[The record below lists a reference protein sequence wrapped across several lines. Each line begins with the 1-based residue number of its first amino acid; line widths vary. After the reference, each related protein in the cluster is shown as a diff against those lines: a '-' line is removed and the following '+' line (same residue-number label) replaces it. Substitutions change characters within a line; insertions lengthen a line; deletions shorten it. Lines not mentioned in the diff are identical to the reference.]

1 VHLIR
6 AASRYGSY
14 HDRKGLCAAMRPV
27 CTAADMDAAEA
38 ALLEFADSPLGRK
51 YPAAVSVRE
60 RAWDRFTPFLE
71 FAPPV
76 RKVIYATNAI
86 VILSLN

>member
-1 VHLIR
+1 VVHLIR

-14 HDRKGLCAAMRPV
+14 TDRKGLCAAMRPV

-38 ALLEFADSPLGRK
+38 ALLGFAESPLGRK

-60 RAWDRFTPFLE
+60 RAWDRFIPFLE
-71 FAPPV
+71 FAPPI
-76 RKVIYATNAI
+76 RKVIW
-86 VILSLN
+86 VQLF